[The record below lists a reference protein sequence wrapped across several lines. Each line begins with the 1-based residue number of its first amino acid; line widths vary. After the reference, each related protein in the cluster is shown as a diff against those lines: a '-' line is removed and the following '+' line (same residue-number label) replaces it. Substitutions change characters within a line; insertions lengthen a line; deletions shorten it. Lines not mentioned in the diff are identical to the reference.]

1 MLIGPPVPCV
11 ARVFSAALAQ
21 GKPRLQVQVAQ
32 GILQG
37 MQRKPVKLWFLIRR
51 FRLYWLLV
59 PLLFTVVFGGI
70 GVRDMLIEMAL
81 TRDGVTVTGEVTA
94 KQIRRSRSSQQKTE
108 TITYWVAYQFRPE
121 GLSEMLTRDR
131 PVSESLYH
139 ALEVGGPVAVLYVWS
154 NPDRSTIDRAHDKT
168 GAIVFVV
175 MGGVAAVLTL
185 GLGWW
190 LLGRKLSV
198 IRALL
203 RGEVR
208 QARVTG
214 LRSLNMAINRQ
225 DQFRLQWV
233 DAAGDAGESMMA
245 PLSKFAAYPP
255 GSVIVVYV
263 DPRSGRGWWDVQLG

>member
-1 MLIGPPVPCV
+1 M
-11 ARVFSAALAQ
+11 
-21 GKPRLQVQVAQ
+21 QVQVAQ

-168 GAIVFVV
+168 GAIVFVM
-175 MGGVAAVLTL
+175 MGGVAAVLTF